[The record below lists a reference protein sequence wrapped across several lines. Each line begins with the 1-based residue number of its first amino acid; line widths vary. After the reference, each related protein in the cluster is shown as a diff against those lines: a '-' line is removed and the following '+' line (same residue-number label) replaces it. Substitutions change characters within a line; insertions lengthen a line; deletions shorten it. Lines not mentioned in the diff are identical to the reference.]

1 MGIKL
6 NGKKN
11 GAQGR
16 FEIKKYKEK
25 IETLEIFR
33 IRRKKVQ
40 NGNAGEDWKYRYKS
54 ELEKWIATSGK
65 N

>member
-1 MGIKL
+1 ME
-6 NGKKN
+6 KKMELREDLKSRN
-11 GAQGR
+11 IR
-16 FEIKKYKEK
+16 RK
-25 IETLEIFR
+25 IETLERFR

>member
-1 MGIKL
+1 MELREDLKSRNI
-6 NGKKN
+6 
-11 GAQGR
+11 R
-16 FEIKKYKEK
+16 RK
-25 IETLEIFR
+25 IETLERFR